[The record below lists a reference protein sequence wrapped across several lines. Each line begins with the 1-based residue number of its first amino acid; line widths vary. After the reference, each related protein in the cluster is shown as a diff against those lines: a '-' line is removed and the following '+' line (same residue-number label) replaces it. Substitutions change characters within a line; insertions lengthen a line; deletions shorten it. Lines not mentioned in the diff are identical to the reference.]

1 METQNI
7 TLTLPKQV
15 LRKVKTIASQRHT
28 SVSRMLSDLLEE
40 LAARETGYQRA
51 RARHLSL
58 LAAGVDLG
66 TRGRIGWTRDELHER

>member
-15 LRKVKTIASQRHT
+15 LRKVKTIATQRRT
-28 SVSRMLSDLLEE
+28 SVSRMLTQMLEE

-51 RARHLSL
+51 RTRHLRL
-58 LAAGVDLG
+58 LAAGLDLG
-66 TRGRIGWTRDELHER
+66 TGGQIRWTRDELHER